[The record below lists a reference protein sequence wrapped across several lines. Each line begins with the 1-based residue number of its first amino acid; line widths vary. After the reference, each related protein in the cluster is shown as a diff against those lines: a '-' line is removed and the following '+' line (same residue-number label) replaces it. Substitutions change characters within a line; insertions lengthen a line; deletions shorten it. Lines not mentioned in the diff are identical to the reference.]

1 MRKLINKI
9 KQLFKKNKPTKNN
22 QTKTPERNQQAE
34 VKKRLKSLG
43 YFDD

>member
-1 MRKLINKI
+1 MRKLIKKI
-9 KQLFKKNKPTKNN
+9 KQLFKKNRSAKEN

-43 YFDD
+43 YFDE